1 METIKSIS
9 SNLDN
14 IPSREIYYFGPKL
27 ISCSE
32 QRFVKVDEY
41 TFELCFYDIKGNGR
55 IFVKMFDS
63 ENNQLF
69 KNLTIILGDCWG
81 AGISVE
87 FFNEDSPLSSK
98 HLEFSTQTKYGLE
111 SVLKKFVLVAQRLQ
125 KFKSEYPSIQY
136 AYAYLIFLFFQNKD
150 EKIRATKFSF
160 DYKILK
166 KMKSLITE
174 ELNDNVNRRS
184 FSKDTI
190 YYKVFDR
197 YTTKQLESL
206 KRKEFIYD

>member
-1 METIKSIS
+1 MKTIKSIS
-9 SNLDN
+9 RNLDN

-32 QRFVKVDEY
+32 QRFVKVDGY

-69 KNLTIILGDCWG
+69 RNLTIILGYCWV
-81 AGISVE
+81 AGMSVK
-87 FFNEDSPLSSK
+87 FFNDESPLSSK
-98 HLEFSTQTKYGLE
+98 HLEFSTKTKYGLE
-111 SVLKKFVLVAQRLQ
+111 SVLSKFVLVAQRLQ
-125 KFKSEYPSIQY
+125 KFKAEYPSIQY

-160 DYKILK
+160 DYNILK

-174 ELNDNVNRRS
+174 ELNDNLNSRS

-190 YYKVFDR
+190 YYKVLYRFS
-197 YTTKQLESL
+197 TKQLELL